1 MNGANLIRVAGE
13 LVRVWQWDVVEQ
25 ALHSFTHAIV
35 GHSGTTRKRHPR
47 GTHRHTQSRTLAIS
61 SRWLGSTSSS
71 LPMSRPRC
79 SASIR
84 SSVAW
89 GRISSIKSPSRWT
102 VSPYA
107 QPAPTPTTQHDA
119 NVRLLEATWE
129 STQHGAPTAAVSA
142 DSATCTLPRCSAAKE
157 STKSHAGISLPLSL
171 VACPLAFPLALPL
184 ALLEPMASTPAPEL
198 HATACQM
205 QHCAELLHV
214 PWHFLR
220 QTLTRA
226 AHQHTHCAPASFVCG
241 LDGNPRR
248 IHAVNNGLRSVAVFA
263 RPVGSD
269 GHCTPAKR

>member
-1 MNGANLIRVAGE
+1 MPAAQAWCASTTTDTRSGRGTGAAHRLHLIPSWVQPYVTPTSAIRVEAWRCVIDVLMNGANLIRVAGE

-107 QPAPTPTTQHDA
+107 QPAPTPATQHDA

-129 STQHGAPTAAVSA
+129 STQHGGTYS
-142 DSATCTLPRCSAAKE
+142 
-157 STKSHAGISLPLSL
+157 G
-171 VACPLAFPLALPL
+171 
-184 ALLEPMASTPAPEL
+184 
-198 HATACQM
+198 
-205 QHCAELLHV
+205 
-214 PWHFLR
+214 R
-220 QTLTRA
+220 Q
-226 AHQHTHCAPASFVCG
+226 C
-241 LDGNPRR
+241 
-248 IHAVNNGLRSVAVFA
+248 
-263 RPVGSD
+263 
-269 GHCTPAKR
+269 